1 VTFVLRK
8 EFENGRPES
17 MHLLPEVMKGLITDE
32 DRTGITLIFRPEN
45 EHLSP
50 ANLAGGIAKSP
61 SP

>member
-1 VTFVLRK
+1 
-8 EFENGRPES
+8 